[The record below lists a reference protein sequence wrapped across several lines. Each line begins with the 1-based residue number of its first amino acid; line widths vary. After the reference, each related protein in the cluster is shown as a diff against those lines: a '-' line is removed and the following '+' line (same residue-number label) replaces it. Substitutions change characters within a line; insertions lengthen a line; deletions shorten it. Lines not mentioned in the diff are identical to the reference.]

1 MAYSSRSPYSVSNTE
16 LHEKTALEGEGNS
29 ALLAR
34 LAREDGISSQDG
46 IILLGGTSLAD
57 FRVRVAQSL
66 LRQDMQPSFWSICG
80 ILLPG
85 EKFVSTP
92 FELSNPS
99 EVPAA
104 NAVQE
109 CLIENYDDPNCYPN
123 IAVIRFA
130 KSHDNVHRDIERLKS
145 DRSIINLPALML
157 SWLGFIWGAPNSAN
171 PLMSGSGLP
180 SAAFV
185 ETVFAMSGFELT
197 PGLSSGSSCPEAIWQ
212 SAKWW
217 AGYYQ
222 EPEQEGQSEDQQSG
236 SSAAMVPK
244 GFYVVRQKQAIIFEG

>member
-1 MAYSSRSPYSVSNTE
+1 MAYSIRSPDKTSNAQ
-16 LHEKTALEGEGNS
+16 LQEKAAGRRERNS
-29 ALLAR
+29 ALLTR
-34 LAREDGISSQDG
+34 LAKEGISNQDG

-66 LRQDMQPSFWSICG
+66 LRHDMRPSYWSICG
-80 ILLPG
+80 ILLAG
-85 EKFVSTP
+85 EKFVSAP
-92 FELSNPS
+92 LELSNPS
-99 EVPAA
+99 EAPAT

-109 CLIENYDDPNCYPN
+109 CPLKDYDDPNRYPN

-130 KSHDNVHRDIERLKS
+130 QTHDRVHGDIERLKS
-145 DRSIINLPALML
+145 DRSIINLPVLML
-157 SWLGFIWGAPNSAN
+157 SWLGFIWGVPGSAN
-171 PLMSGSGLP
+171 PLMNGVGLP

-217 AGYYQ
+217 SGYYE
-222 EPEQEGQSEDQQSG
+222 EPERDRQPEDRQSG
-236 SSAAMVPK
+236 PSVAMVPK
-244 GFYVVRQKQAIIFEG
+244 GFYVVRQKQAIISDS